1 MTTKLIILIVVGLLV
16 FGALVYVIVKAWRYR
31 RNHPDEVYW
40 PYNGPLH
47 KKKKSKTCH
56 KTLLVATLILSTL
69 MWTNGL
75 MAQNVTPDGTREH
88 PYPIGDISTLIS
100 FAQCINNNQPFAFE
114 NGKFVFDIDGNI
126 PAGGAGTYFEQT
138 ADIIGTFLL
147 ASKTK
152 DSKALT

>member
-47 KKKKSKTCH
+47 KKRKSKPGIT
-56 KTLLVATLILSTL
+56 TTLVATLTLSTL

-75 MAQNVTPDGTREH
+75 MAQSGTPDGTREH

-100 FAQCINNNQPFAFE
+100 FAQCSTTIS
-114 NGKFVFDIDGNI
+114 
-126 PAGGAGTYFEQT
+126 
-138 ADIIGTFLL
+138 LSH
-147 ASKTK
+147 SKTA
-152 DSKALT
+152 SSSSI